1 MRKKK
6 AFSYSKGNL
15 SPNLREWKGNL
26 SVPGGLLLLH
36 GKSMKKSVCTLTQSK
51 FYQNSE
57 GVNVLISELASNKYS
72 AGSALLT
79 ANT

>member
-15 SPNLREWKGNL
+15 SPKPEWKGNL
-26 SVPGGLLLLH
+26 SVPRGLLQLR

-51 FYQNSE
+51 LYPNSE
-57 GVNVLISELASNKYS
+57 GVNVLISELVSNKYS